1 MQRNEASRLLG
12 AGFPLEERCLPGPL
26 SPIGGGLEEEAFD
39 FLPSVLSEIFVMSRH
54 YFFKVFLSIFVIGS
68 VLPFS

>member
-1 MQRNEASRLLG
+1 MGS
-12 AGFPLEERCLPGPL
+12 
-26 SPIGGGLEEEAFD
+26 GGKEAFD